1 MKKSIKYILLLFVF
15 LISTWHFAF
24 SQNFKSPNTP
34 KYDKKWYHFGF
45 MIGLNQMDFLLKT
58 GDLKPYD
65 TLMLLQSKP
74 QKGFDVGIVG
84 NLRLAEHFDLRFIPA
99 LSFGERILE
108 YTIIERD
115 TDIVNYKKKIE
126 STFIELPLT
135 IKYKSARIT
144 NFRVY
149 TVGGMKYSY
158 DLASQFKKKT
168 DSDEYVVKLKKN
180 DFQYL
185 IGAGIDYY
193 FPLFKFSIEYK
204 MAFGIPDLVKR
215 EGNVFSDPIK
225 RLNSKISLISIT
237 FE

>member
-1 MKKSIKYILLLFVF
+1 MKKSCKYILFIFVF
-15 LISTWHFAF
+15 LFSLSHFAI

-45 MIGLNQMDFLLKT
+45 MIGLNQMDFMLKT
-58 GDLKPYD
+58 ADLKQYD
-65 TLMLLQSKP
+65 TLMVLQTKP

-115 TDIVNYKKKIE
+115 TDIVNYKKKVE

-149 TVGGMKYSY
+149 AVGGMKYSY

-168 DSDEYVVKLKKN
+168 DSDEYMVKLKKN

-215 EGNVFSDPIK
+215 EGNVFSDPIT